1 MGGHIQDG
9 LSQLLPNLGYFRVAR
24 HASSDFDFLDSH
36 LIRAQLD
43 LKIKE
48 L

>member
-1 MGGHIQDG
+1 MWRADMFD
-9 LSQLLPNLGYFRVAR
+9 YFRFAR